1 MLDMAGS
8 SYETLLSVRR
18 GPTCPGTEM
27 PLSCTIGVGPQ
38 RSFLDLVLD
47 PGVYYL
53 QIDGH
58 AMAHGL
64 WFLDV
69 RVVEPDDAADP

>member
-1 MLDMAGS
+1 MAGS

-18 GPTCPGTEM
+18 GPGCPGVEM
-27 PLSCTIGVGPQ
+27 PLSCTIGADPQ

-58 AMAHGL
+58 ALAQGL

-69 RVVEPDDAADP
+69 RVVDPGDDAGP